1 MLGAHL
7 NWHGALSFDYIFPAD
22 TQGPVYI
29 DANPRLVEPMDAYLS
44 CVDLAGTLV
53 RVAMNEALGTVVMGA
68 EGVRTRLGIP
78 GLIERANASGR
89 CDVLTDFVAQLR
101 GTGRYAGTVE
111 ELHRADSSRACSQY
125 AIRP

>member
-44 CVDLAGTLV
+44 GVDLAGTLV

-68 EGVRTRLGIP
+68 EGVRTPLDSFAVSSLFFAKMISARRRSRRWG
-78 GLIERANASGR
+78 SG
-89 CDVLTDFVAQLR
+89 AHE
-101 GTGRYAGTVE
+101 GT
-111 ELHRADSSRACSQY
+111 SKC
-125 AIRP
+125 P